1 MTLAA
6 AEPGRPTVGAA
17 GRLLALTL
25 LLATAW
31 WGIGA
36 ALPLGPLSGADGV
49 RVRLTAAGEQIADL
63 PGLSH
68 RDETWRPLADYP
80 PSLVA
85 AVLHVEDRRFY
96 VHRGIDPLAVLR
108 AAWAN
113 LRERGVRQGG
123 STVTQQLARTRYLT
137 RTRSWTRK
145 LREAVLALLIELR
158 YSKSQ
163 ILEAYLNT
171 VYLGHDGAVAV
182 HGFPAAA
189 RHFLRKELR
198 EVAPEESALLA
209 MKVSLP
215 NRSVSAGSVQ
225 TRLRR
230 DAILRALAAQGAIDT
245 RTAQAAMDRPV
256 RLGTG
261 QGPTRAPSFIDLAR
275 EELSRRLRL
284 PAEGEVR
291 IATSLDPPLQ
301 AAAERALEAGI
312 RRIESRARGAIHGPI
327 EGALVAMEPDT
338 GRVLALVGGRDAGRG
353 TFNRAT
359 RAHRQPGSL
368 FKPLVYLAAFEAGS
382 PGNADAITPATRIS
396 DAPLTIG
403 DGDAAWT
410 PRNLD
415 RRHLGAVTVRR
426 AIEES
431 RNIPAVRLAQGVGLE
446 RVVATAR
453 RLGIASPLQVVPSL
467 ALGTSEVTLLE
478 ITGAYAALANGGR
491 RVAPTTLAD
500 DERPPAG
507 AAFRVP
513 PAPPEQ
519 AVSPESA
526 FLVTHLLRGVM
537 RDGTGRASGR
547 WGVAELAAGKTGTSD
562 GLRDAW
568 FVGYT
573 PDLVVGVWVGRDD
586 DGPLGLTGAQAALP
600 IWAEVMAF
608 AVRRGAPRPFATPPG
623 VVFVSV
629 DRATGEPTSL
639 WCGGGPSVEEAFRA
653 GTEPHGGCAPR
664 SVAGAA
670 SGFLDWLRR
679 LLP

>member
-1 MTLAA
+1 MTPAA
-6 AEPGRPTVGAA
+6 AEAGRPTVGAA
-17 GRLLALTL
+17 GKLLALTL
-25 LLATAW
+25 LLTTAW

-36 ALPLGPLSGADGV
+36 ALPLGPPSGAGGV
-49 RVRLTAAGEQIADL
+49 RVRLTAAGQQIADL

-80 PSLVA
+80 SSLVA

-96 VHRGIDPLAVLR
+96 VHRGIDPLAILR
-108 AAWAN
+108 AAWVN
-113 LRERGVRQGG
+113 LCERGVRQGG
-123 STVTQQLARTRYLT
+123 SSITQQLARTRYLT

-145 LREAVLALLIELR
+145 LREAALALLLELR
-158 YSKSQ
+158 YTKPQ

-171 VYLGHDGAVAV
+171 VYLGHDGDVAV
-182 HGFPAAA
+182 HGFSAAA

-215 NRSVSAGSVQ
+215 NRDVSDGSVQ
-225 TRLRR
+225 TRVRR
-230 DAILRALAAQGAIDT
+230 DAILRALVAQGAIDA
-245 RTAQAAMDRPV
+245 RTARTAMDRPV
-256 RLGTG
+256 RLGAG
-261 QGPTRAPSFIDLAR
+261 QGPVRAPAFVDLAR

-284 PAEGEVR
+284 PAEGTVR
-291 IATSLDPPLQ
+291 VATSLDPPLQ
-301 AAAERALEAGI
+301 AEAERAVQAGV
-312 RRIESRARGAIHGPI
+312 RRIEARARDATRGPI

-338 GRVLALVGGRDAGRG
+338 GRVLALVGGRDVARSA
-353 TFNRAT
+353 FNRAT
-359 RAHRQPGSL
+359 RARRQPGSL

-382 PGNADAITPATRIS
+382 PGGSGSITPASRLS

-431 RNIPAVRLAQGVGLE
+431 RNIPAVRLAQEVGLE
-446 RVVATAR
+446 RVVVTAR
-453 RLGIASPLQVVPSL
+453 RLGIASPLQAVPSL

-491 RVAPTTLAD
+491 RVAPTTLAG
-500 DERPPAG
+500 ESPTAG

-513 PAPPEQ
+513 PAPPER

-537 RDGTGRASGR
+537 RDGTGRASRR

-573 PDLVVGVWVGRDD
+573 RDLVVGVWVGRDD
-586 DGPLGLTGAQAALP
+586 AGPLGLTGAQAALP
-600 IWAEVMAF
+600 IWAEVMAY
-608 AVRRGAPRPFATPPG
+608 AVRRSAPRPFAAPPG
-623 VVFVSV
+623 VVFASV
-629 DRATGEPTSL
+629 ERATGEPTSL

-653 GTEPHGGCAPR
+653 GTEPHGGCAQR

-670 SGFLDWLRR
+670 AGFLDWLRR
-679 LLP
+679 LIP